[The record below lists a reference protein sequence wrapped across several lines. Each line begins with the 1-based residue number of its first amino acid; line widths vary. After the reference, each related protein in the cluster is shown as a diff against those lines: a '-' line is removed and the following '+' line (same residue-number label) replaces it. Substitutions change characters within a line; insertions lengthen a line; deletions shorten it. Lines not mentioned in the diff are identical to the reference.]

1 MYSVDDGEKRVGSV
15 EGEEN
20 RPQVKQSD
28 KIEIFITS
36 SLFRQNFINIKSVP
50 DGKEGL
56 RFTYDSAGRD
66 ASWAKETE
74 PWVYGWWYWSWA
86 DLAVPVSHV
95 DPNTHT
101 ITLQQKT
108 NYGLRVGTYPCL
120 TLTPT
125 HTPPPSNRK
134 LTMDFVP
141 VRIRVS
147 R

>member
-66 ASWAKETE
+66 ANWAKETE

-86 DLAVPVSHV
+86 DQALPVSHV

-101 ITLQQKT
+101 ITLKQKT
-108 NYGLRVGTYPCL
+108 NFGLRVGTYQGLIL
-120 TLTPT
+120 TQTSIPS
-125 HTPPPSNRK
+125 PSNRT
-134 LTMDFVP
+134 LWISCRYVP
-141 VRIRVS
+141 AR
-147 R
+147 